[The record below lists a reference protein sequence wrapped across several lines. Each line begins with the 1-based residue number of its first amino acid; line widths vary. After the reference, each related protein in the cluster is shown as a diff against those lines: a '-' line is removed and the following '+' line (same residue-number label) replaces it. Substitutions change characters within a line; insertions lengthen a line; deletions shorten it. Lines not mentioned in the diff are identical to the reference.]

1 MIGTVTI
8 KGEDF
13 IPAREL
19 APFLNKINSLEKD
32 VKLLLENLYYNKCL
46 YLKAKFKNKYNIDIV
61 ISENNSFVR
70 IHYKDKTISQN
81 LFKNKEEIYITLS
94 SEEFE
99 KEIKAF
105 LYDYKKKEEN
115 KNE

>member
-32 VKLLLENLYYNKCL
+32 VKLLLEDLYHNKCL
-46 YLKAKFKNKYNIDIV
+46 YLKTKFNNKYNIDIKIKEYSNLV
-61 ISENNSFVR
+61 YIF
-70 IHYKDKTISQN
+70 YKDKIISTYS
-81 LFKNKEEIYITLS
+81 FRNKKESYNRLS